1 MPDEAREETS
11 ATRREP
17 DHPLPP
23 PHRSG
28 AVRAIVWLLILSG
41 FGVLFWAILHQHPPA
56 TAGPGARRGFA
67 GPVAVSV
74 ETAVRGDIGVYL
86 DAIGTV
92 TPVYTDTI
100 TSEVTGLLTQVEY
113 QEGQYVHRG
122 QPLVEI
128 DPRPYQGQLVAAQ
141 GALQRDINVLAEAKM
156 DLDRYRAAWARNAI
170 PKQQL
175 DDQEK
180 LVLQDEGTVTSDQ
193 GTVQFDQV
201 QVEFCHI
208 TSPIEGRVGLRL
220 VDPGNVVI
228 ANSTTP
234 LAVVAQISPITV
246 VFVIP
251 EDSVPQVQAQMST
264 GVSLPV
270 IALDRGD
277 QRQLAVGRLQTMDN
291 QIDTTTGTLKL
302 RAIFANTDRA
312 LYPNQFVNARL
323 LLQTLRVV
331 TLIPSSAIQHNGAQ
345 SFVYLIRN
353 GVAKQTNVTVGV
365 NESGRSEVT
374 GIQPGDVVANS
385 SFEKLVDGSQ
395 VQLAKSLLPP
405 STGESSAP

>member
-1 MPDEAREETS
+1 M
-11 ATRREP
+11 
-17 DHPLPP
+17 
-23 PHRSG
+23 
-28 AVRAIVWLLILSG
+28 IVWLLILGG
-41 FGVLFWAILHQHPPA
+41 FGVLFWVILRQHPAA
-56 TAGPGARRGFA
+56 TAGPGARRGFT
-67 GPVAVSV
+67 GPVTVSV
-74 ETAVRGDIGVYL
+74 ETAVKGDIGVYL

-156 DLDRYRAAWARNAI
+156 DLERYRAAWARNAI

-208 TSPIEGRVGLRL
+208 TSPIDGRVGLRL

-251 EDSVPQVQAQMST
+251 EDSVPQVQAQMSR
-264 GVSLPV
+264 GVALPV

-277 QRQLAVGRLQTMDN
+277 QKQLATGRLQTMDN

-302 RAIFANTDRA
+302 RAIFPNTDRA

-323 LLQTLRVV
+323 LLQTLRGV
-331 TLIPSSAIQHNGAQ
+331 TVIPSSAIQHNGEQA
-345 SFVYLIRN
+345 FVYVIRN
-353 GVAKQTNVTVGV
+353 GVARQTNVKVGA
-365 NESGRSEVT
+365 NESGRTEVT
-374 GIQPGDVVANS
+374 GIEPGDVVANS

-395 VQLAKSLLPP
+395 VEISKSLLPAL
-405 STGESSAP
+405 TGEGSAP